1 MMEKCRVL
9 VSRLRLVAGEGVWRA
24 AIKLLQQA
32 GCTVPRARVASP
44 AAIVALSTPRACCA
58 AECAGA

>member
-1 MMEKCRVL
+1 M
-9 VSRLRLVAGEGVWRA
+9 SRLRLVAGEGVGRA
-24 AIKLLQQA
+24 AIKLQQQA

-44 AAIVALSTPRACCA
+44 AAIVALATPRACCA